1 MPKKFIALI
10 FSLILVMSLT
20 ISASATA
27 DQPYG
32 SYSTSISDGWTKDT
46 ATSTITKCTCTPV
59 DNYLMAGIQIQYIV
73 DRDYNWNPVT
83 QGTYYYDSGTNVSS
97 RSKSLSANE
106 ITFAEGWFQARCGDG
121 TMWSDYSSDSN

>member
-1 MPKKFIALI
+1 MPKKSIALI
-10 FSLILVMSLT
+10 LSLILVMSLT

-27 DQPYG
+27 DRPYG

-59 DNYLMAGIQIQYIV
+59 NNYLMAGIQIQYIV
-73 DRDYNWNPVT
+73 DGDYYWSPDT
-83 QGTYYYDSGTNVSS
+83 QGSYYYASGTNVSS

-106 ITFAEGWFQARCGDG
+106 ITSAEGWFQARCGNG
-121 TMWSDYSSDSN
+121 TMWDDYSSDSN